1 MPWPE
6 GGSGGGVFSFIL
18 LVVLQAEAKVKPLV
32 MWLVP
37 GRQI

>member
-18 LVVLQAEAKVKPLV
+18 LVVLQARVKVTPLATR
-32 MWLVP
+32 LP
-37 GRQI
+37 GHRRI